1 MDRLLE
7 ILIFAGI
14 IAFQTFAGYID
25 NKYMGVILP
34 VIFTGIVG
42 FLAIA
47 GQLSFSMRDVTMP
60 ILGLFTLL
68 GIYASGKESKKK
80 KIQKELDKMKAQ
92 DIIKG

>member
-80 KIQKELDKMKAQ
+80 KFKKSWTK
-92 DIIKG
+92 